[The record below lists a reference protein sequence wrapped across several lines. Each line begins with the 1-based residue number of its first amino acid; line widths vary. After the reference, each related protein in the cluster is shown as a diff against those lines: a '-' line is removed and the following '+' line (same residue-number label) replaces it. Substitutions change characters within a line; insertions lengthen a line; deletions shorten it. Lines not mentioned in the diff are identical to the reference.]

1 MERLYVFVFDKQLFQ
16 MQFSKDVFFF
26 LKTET
31 LEVKLPEKG
40 RCFDVQIPGAK
51 QEHGK
56 EKTEGKKKR
65 SINDIKKEEMGEK
78 KHLIFVN

>member
-1 MERLYVFVFDKQLFQ
+1 MGRLYT
-16 MQFSKDVFFF
+16 FFF
-26 LKTET
+26 DNFFKCSFAKMFFYKSGVTSIKTET

-56 EKTEGKKKR
+56 EKTEK
-65 SINDIKKEEMGEK
+65 DQ
-78 KHLIFVN
+78 